1 MKNNDVLRCVRHAFD
16 ISDADVIS
24 TFAQADYTV
33 TGEQISDWFKPD
45 DDPEVVRM
53 DDVELAAFLNG
64 FINARRGKK
73 DGAQPAPETELSNN
87 AIFMKLKI
95 ALNLQAEAVLEVLAL
110 AELVL
115 SKHELSAFFRKPG
128 HKHYRQCKDQVLRQ
142 FLKGMQLKHRPEDKE
157 DDV

>member
-1 MKNNDVLRCVRHAFD
+1 MNNNDVLRRVRYAFD
-16 ISDADVIS
+16 LSDSDVIA

-33 TGEQISDWFKPD
+33 TREQISAWLKRD

-64 FINARRGKK
+64 FINAKRGRRE
-73 DGAQPAPETELSNN
+73 GAQPEPEQELSNN

-95 ALNLQAEAVLEVLAL
+95 ALNLQAEAVLELLASVDF
-110 AELVL
+110 EL

-128 HKHYRQCKDQVLRQ
+128 HKHHRPCKDQVLRM
-142 FLKGMQLKHRPEDKE
+142 FLKGLVLKHRPEDQ
-157 DDV
+157 